1 MQIIDE
7 REMQKN
13 KTKRDKKRTSETVA
27 MVKEWELNDFAVC
40 LS

>member
-7 REMQKN
+7 REMQK

-27 MVKEWELNDFAVC
+27 MVKE
-40 LS
+40 

>member
-1 MQIIDE
+1 MKE
-7 REMQKN
+7 KCKK

-27 MVKEWELNDFAVC
+27 MVKEWELNDFAVR